1 MHMGLHACRHVS
13 ACVRMGPGTLD
24 IGHWTWAEEYV
35 EVGQRRAEEG
45 HGCAAERVPLR
56 IRVN

>member
-24 IGHWTWAEEYV
+24 IGHGQKNILKWDNGERKRGTD
-35 EVGQRRAEEG
+35 GQRNVFR
-45 HGCAAERVPLR
+45 CASA
-56 IRVN
+56 